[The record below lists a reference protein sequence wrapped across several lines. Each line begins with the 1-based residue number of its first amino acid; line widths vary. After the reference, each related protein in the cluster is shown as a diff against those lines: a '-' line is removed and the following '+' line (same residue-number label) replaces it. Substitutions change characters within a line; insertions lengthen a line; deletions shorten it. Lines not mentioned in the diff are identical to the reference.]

1 MLLKELMIF
10 DLLST
15 PVWVV
20 HPFKEAVVYCNQA
33 SRTLSGAMSLDEMR
47 KGTLSSCPE
56 RSLQNYLYYFK
67 NIAEVFEVWTIQTP
81 EGLSP
86 VYCKTTLIKSAEYDT
101 LILFEA
107 AKILQ
112 QNDSFKALPAHPY
125 KRHSNSF
132 FSRFFMT
139 SSAPMLLIDPE
150 QDGRIIDANIAA
162 LRFYNYTADEMRTRH
177 TWQINT
183 LGRDVLPVM
192 RSVASLPGGHK
203 PLNFTHILSDGS
215 LRYVQ
220 TYAGPVVLNHIR
232 LMLCIVHDI
241 TEEVHLKEE
250 LEFAAT
256 HDPLT
261 GLLNRR
267 EFYRIVDSS
276 LFHSGS
282 FCLLLVD
289 VDNFKAI
296 NDSYGHQK
304 GDEVLLAISRILES
318 AAKMQDKIY
327 RWGGEEFL
335 LFLPGASIAPAL
347 AMAEAIRHAV
357 SCYHLPEHAGT
368 VTVSIGVAE
377 HQEGEEIDQLFN
389 RVDKALYAAKKEG
402 RNQVKLHLVEKY

>member
-1 MLLKELMIF
+1 MLLKELTIF

-20 HPFKEAVVYCNQA
+20 HPFKEAVVYSNQA
-33 SRTLSGAMSLDEMR
+33 SRTLGGDLTLDEMR
-47 KGTLSSCPE
+47 KGTLSTCPE

-67 NIAEVFEVWTIQTP
+67 NIAEVFEVWTIKTT
-81 EGLSP
+81 EGLTP
-86 VYCKTTLIKSAEYDT
+86 VYCKTTLIKSEEYDT

-107 AKILQ
+107 VKILQ
-112 QNDSFKALPAHPY
+112 QNGSFKALPARQY
-125 KRHSNSF
+125 KRRSNGF

-192 RSVASLPGGHK
+192 HGVAGLPGGHK

-220 TYAGPVVLNHIR
+220 TYAGPVVLHNIR
-232 LMLCIVHDI
+232 LMLCIIHDI
-241 TEEVHLKEE
+241 TEEVHLKKE

-276 LFHSGS
+276 LFRPEG

-318 AAKMQDKIY
+318 AGKGQDKIY

-335 LFLPGASIAPAL
+335 LFLPNASIAMAL
-347 AMAEAIRHAV
+347 EMAEEIRHAV
-357 SCYHLPEHAGT
+357 SCFHIPEHASA

-377 HQEGEEIDQLFN
+377 HQHDEEIDQLFN

-402 RNQVKLHLVEKY
+402 RNKVKLYLVEKY

>member
-1 MLLKELMIF
+1 MLLKELAVF

-20 HPFKEAVVYCNQA
+20 HPYQETVLYANQA
-33 SRTLSGAMSLDEMR
+33 SHMLSGMLSLAEMR
-47 KGTLSSCPE
+47 TGAFSACPE
-56 RSLQNYLYYFK
+56 ISLQNYLFYAK
-67 NIAEVFEVWTIQTP
+67 SLAEVFEVWTVSSA
-81 EGLSP
+81 EGVSS
-86 VYCKTTLIKSAEYDT
+86 VNCKTTLIKSEEYGT

-107 AKILQ
+107 VKLLQ
-112 QNDSFKALPAHPY
+112 HHSSGKAAARQY
-125 KRHSNSF
+125 QRRHNGF

-162 LRFYNYTADEMRTRH
+162 LRFYHYSAEEMRAMH

-183 LGRDVLPVM
+183 MGRDVLPVM
-192 RSVASLPGGHK
+192 RHVANLPGGHR
-203 PLNFTHILSDGS
+203 PLNFTHILADGS

-220 TYAGPVVLNHIR
+220 TYAGPVVLYNSR
-232 LMLCIVHDI
+232 LMLCIIHDI
-241 TEEVHLKEE
+241 TEEVHLKTE
-250 LEFAAT
+250 LEFSAS

-276 LFHSGS
+276 LQKAEG

-296 NDSYGHQK
+296 NDAYGHQK
-304 GDEVLLAISRILES
+304 GDEVLRAISRILES
-318 AAKMQDKIY
+318 AGRNKDKIY

-335 LFLPGASIAPAL
+335 LFLPATSIDTAL
-347 AMAEAIRHAV
+347 ALAETIRLSV
-357 SCYHLPEHAGT
+357 NDYQMPGPPVP

-377 HQEGEEIDQLFN
+377 HQEEEIDQLFY

-402 RNQVKLHLVEKY
+402 RNKVKRYLVEKY

>member
-1 MLLKELMIF
+1 MLLKELTIF

-20 HPFKEAVVYCNQA
+20 HPFKETIVYANPA
-33 SRTLSGAMSLDEMR
+33 SRTLSGEMSLDEMR
-47 KGTLSSCPE
+47 KGSVSSCPE
-56 RSLQNYLYYFK
+56 LSLQNYLYYFK
-67 NIAEVFEVWTIQTP
+67 NIVEVFEVWTIKTT
-81 EGLSP
+81 EGPIS
-86 VYCKTTLIKSAEYDT
+86 VYCKTTLIKSEEYDT
-101 LILFEA
+101 LIMFEA
-107 AKILQ
+107 VKILQ
-112 QNDSFKALPAHPY
+112 KNESLSVAASQHY
-125 KRHSNSF
+125 KRRSNRF
-132 FSRFFMT
+132 FARFFMT
-139 SSAPMLLIDPE
+139 SSAPMLLIDPA

-162 LRFYNYTADEMRTRH
+162 LRFYNYTAEEMRTRH
-177 TWQINT
+177 TWQINSM
-183 LGRDVLPVM
+183 GRDVLPVM
-192 RSVASLPGGHK
+192 HSVANLPGGHK

-220 TYAGPVVLNHIR
+220 TYAGPVVLHNIR
-232 LMLCIVHDI
+232 LMLCIIHDI
-241 TEEVHLKEE
+241 TEEVHLKKE

-276 LFHSGS
+276 LFKPEG

-296 NDSYGHQK
+296 NDNHGHQK
-304 GDEVLLAISRILES
+304 GDEVLLAISRILE
-318 AAKMQDKIY
+318 AAGKPQDKIY

-335 LFLPGASIAPAL
+335 LFLPATAIDRAL
-347 AMAEAIRHAV
+347 EMAEAIRLAV
-357 SCYHLPEHAGT
+357 SHFLIPEQGAG

-377 HQEGEEIDQLFN
+377 HQHNEQIDQLFN

-402 RNQVKLHLVEKY
+402 RNKVKLYLVEKY

>member
-10 DLLST
+10 DLLTT

-33 SRTLSGAMSLDEMR
+33 SRTLSGEMSLDDMR
-47 KGTLSSCPE
+47 KGPLSTCPE

-67 NIAEVFEVWTIQTP
+67 NIAEVFEVWTIQTT
-81 EGLSP
+81 EGPRP

-107 AKILQ
+107 VKILQ
-112 QNDSFKALPAHPY
+112 QNDAVKAHPAHHY
-125 KRHSNSF
+125 KRRSNRF
-132 FSRFFMT
+132 FARFFMT

-150 QDGRIIDANIAA
+150 QDGRIVDANIAA

-177 TWQINT
+177 TWQINI
-183 LGRDVLPVM
+183 LGKDVLPVM
-192 RSVASLPGGHK
+192 HGVASLPGGHK

-215 LRYVQ
+215 IRYVQ
-220 TYAGPVVLNHIR
+220 TYAGPVVLNHTR
-232 LMLCIVHDI
+232 LMLCIIHDV
-241 TEEVHLKEE
+241 TEEVHLKAE

-276 LFHSGS
+276 LSHAEG

-296 NDSYGHQK
+296 NDNYGHQK
-304 GDEVLLAISRILES
+304 GDEVLQAISRILES
-318 AAKMQDKIY
+318 TAKIEDKIY

-335 LFLPGASIAPAL
+335 LFLPGVSIAPAL

-357 SCYHLPEHAGT
+357 SCYHTPEYTGT

-377 HQEGEEIDQLFN
+377 HQEGEEINQLFN

-402 RNQVKLHLVEKY
+402 RNQVKLYLVEKY